1 VIARRELVAA
11 ALVAVVFV
19 AAPTPGDVG
28 GCGKT
33 ATALDPAAFARGRKT
48 VDCQRC
54 TDCGLHTQR
63 CVRACDPSA
72 PSDVQIPGTCHPI
85 LHDGEVCLDAL
96 LAASC
101 SDYAAYVDDVDPA
114 TPSECTFCRLL
125 EDGGTL

>member
-1 VIARRELVAA
+1 VIARRETVVL
-11 ALVAVVFV
+11 ALVALAFV

-33 ATALDPAAFARGRKT
+33 ATALSPSGFARGRKT
-48 VDCQRC
+48 VDCRRC
-54 TDCGLHTQR
+54 TDCDLHTQR
-63 CVRACDPSA
+63 CARACDPSA
-72 PSDVQIPGTCHPI
+72 PSDVQIPDTCHPL

-101 SDYAAYVDDVDPA
+101 SDYATYMDDVAPA

-125 EDGGTL
+125 PDGGSL